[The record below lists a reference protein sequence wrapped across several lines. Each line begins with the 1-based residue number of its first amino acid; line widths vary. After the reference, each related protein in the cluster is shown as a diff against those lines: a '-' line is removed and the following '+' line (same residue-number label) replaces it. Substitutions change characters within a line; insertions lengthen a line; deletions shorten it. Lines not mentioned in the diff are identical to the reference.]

1 MRSSRFRNTKP
12 QDDGFLNFLQ
22 GLDLSCPLMD
32 LKCEKNNKD
41 EPDEI
46 ATPTNQ
52 KTVSLLEMTDLVDEI
67 LANKRT
73 RARGREGEK
82 NKGKRRFRMT

>member
-1 MRSSRFRNTKP
+1 
-12 QDDGFLNFLQ
+12 
-22 GLDLSCPLMD
+22 
-32 LKCEKNNKD
+32 
-41 EPDEI
+41 
-46 ATPTNQ
+46 
-52 KTVSLLEMTDLVDEI
+52 MTDLVDEI

>member
-1 MRSSRFRNTKP
+1 MRFSQIKAEGERGRWGEGASK
-12 QDDGFLNFLQ
+12 
-22 GLDLSCPLMD
+22 
-32 LKCEKNNKD
+32 KNKD

-46 ATPTNQ
+46 ATSSNQ
-52 KTVSLLEMTDLVDEI
+52 KTVSLLAMTDLVDEI